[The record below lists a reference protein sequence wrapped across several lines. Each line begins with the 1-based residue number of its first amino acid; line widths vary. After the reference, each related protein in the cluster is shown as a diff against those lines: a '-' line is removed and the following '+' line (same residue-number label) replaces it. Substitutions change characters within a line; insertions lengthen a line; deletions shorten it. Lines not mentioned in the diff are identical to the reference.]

1 MVYEW
6 KTPLYKVNPQEAGE
20 YLDRLA
26 KKAGGL
32 VPKTIVEEAEDPQ
45 AVLHPC
51 FEWDDT
57 FAAQKYREDQARSV
71 IRNLVVIHETGE
83 NVEPL
88 KTRAFVRVA
97 AEQSTHSRYVDIAS
111 ALADSKMRGGLL
123 ETAKNELRSFQ
134 IKYHNLNELVELF
147 EAMNQFLEF

>member
-6 KTPLYKVNPQEAGE
+6 KAQIYKVNPQEAGE

-32 VPKTIVEEAEDPQ
+32 VPSKIVEEAEDPQ
-45 AVLHPC
+45 AVLHTC

-57 FAAQKYREDQARSV
+57 RAAQKYREDQAGT
-71 IRNLVVIHETGE
+71 ILRNLVVIHESDE
-83 NVEPL
+83 DDVPL

-97 AEQSTHSRYVDIAS
+97 AEQSTYSRYVDIAS
-111 ALADSKMRGGLL
+111 ALADSKMRESLL
-123 ETAKNELRSFQ
+123 EVAKNELRSFQ
-134 IKYHNLNELVELF
+134 IKYHNLTELVELF
-147 EAMNQFLEF
+147 EAMNQFL